1 MGYTNSVYPAW
12 NGRLAWIE
20 GLRGQ
25 TRIVRERAAAHPAP
39 RLTAKPKRS
48 TYGAIVILHSAIC
61 ASFCLGSPARASLP
75 TGLLVRPQGHRL
87 ARWRMLQIECPGHF
101 CRPSPVQAG
110 CLLLSCVPR
119 MPHAFGAWRA
129 SWRRTRSGP
138 PYQEPAQPARPPS
151 YQAWETTKRQGSW
164 NKKNKSSRA
173 QDPDPKQPGDAMEWT
188 TTVETPPHR
197 SAGPHTRRPYSSC

>member
-87 ARWRMLQIECPGHF
+87 ARWRMLQIECPVHF
-101 CRPSPVQAG
+101 DRPSPVLAG
-110 CLLLSCVPR
+110 REHPANHMLGKGLFAASQLKRKPLLPR
-119 MPHAFGAWRA
+119 
-129 SWRRTRSGP
+129 
-138 PYQEPAQPARPPS
+138 ARPAC
-151 YQAWETTKRQGSW
+151 QAAKL
-164 NKKNKSSRA
+164 
-173 QDPDPKQPGDAMEWT
+173 PGLGDHQAPRILE
-188 TTVETPPHR
+188 
-197 SAGPHTRRPYSSC
+197 